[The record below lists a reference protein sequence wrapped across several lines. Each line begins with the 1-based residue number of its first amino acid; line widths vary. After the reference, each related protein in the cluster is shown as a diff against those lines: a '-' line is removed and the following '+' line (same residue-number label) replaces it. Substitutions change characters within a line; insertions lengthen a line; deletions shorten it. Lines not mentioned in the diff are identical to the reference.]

1 MALFCYFEWNYDNDE
16 GEGGEDGEAPNLGIP
31 EREFRLK
38 TRTIL
43 AGLFS
48 SVTRQLS

>member
-16 GEGGEDGEAPNLGIP
+16 GEGWYMVPNLGIP

-38 TRTIL
+38 IGPIL
-43 AGLFS
+43 TGIFS
-48 SVTRQLS
+48 SVTRQKS